1 MREGLAAGADAA
13 EIERLKG
20 ELDAKEAEELNIHA
34 RYHVSGQDAENARAL
49 VRRHCR
55 GDLEDDPDST
65 ERPRLEERRTWPA
78 ELPEKTVA
86 EANDAA
92 AYAWR
97 EREPGASLETSKTH
111 ARVRAALDGG
121 PSDLQVCACCD
132 VMDVLVRDQDFLPT
146 KVEQRPQKAP
156 RDVVDEAFSGDGT
169 TPDYATVF
177 KEEKKN
183 WWRRSWV
190 SVASFS
196 NTAFRDV
203 IPRFRE
209 IYGEAATAILV
220 EKLNERITF
229 SAFYPT
235 TYPWDHSKGRELP
248 LEKSIKTILRQHY
261 ELKERVRELEGRLE
275 G

>member
-1 MREGLAAGADAA
+1 M
-13 EIERLKG
+13 
-20 ELDAKEAEELNIHA
+20 
-34 RYHVSGQDAENARAL
+34 
-49 VRRHCR
+49 
-55 GDLEDDPDST
+55 
-65 ERPRLEERRTWPA
+65 
-78 ELPEKTVA
+78 
-86 EANDAA
+86 
-92 AYAWR
+92 
-97 EREPGASLETSKTH
+97 
-111 ARVRAALDGG
+111 RAALDGG
-121 PSDLQVCACCD
+121 ASDSQVCKCCD
-132 VMDVLVRDQDFLPT
+132 VMDALVRDQDFLPT

-235 TYPWDHSKGRELP
+235 TYPWDHAQGRELP